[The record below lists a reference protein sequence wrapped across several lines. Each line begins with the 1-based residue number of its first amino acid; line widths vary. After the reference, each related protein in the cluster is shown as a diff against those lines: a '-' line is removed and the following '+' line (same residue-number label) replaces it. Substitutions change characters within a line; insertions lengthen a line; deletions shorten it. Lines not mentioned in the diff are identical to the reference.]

1 MCYFKMQNLSPHLKK
16 VRYVFSAVGFHS
28 DTICRQEAFVFI
40 RGTIMQVWKKAFRA
54 PATFQCRF
62 HQYVLP
68 LRITPD
74 SSKSAREPRKK
85 DLKQGPFFSTIYPF
99 SYFTHLLTYFVLN
112 YSILC
117 LARQLQF
124 LFHQKYR
131 FIRIYLQNDFTKP
144 MTTMSHNL
152 FNKIV

>member
-54 PATFQCRF
+54 PATFHCRF
-62 HQYVLP
+62 HYVLP

-99 SYFTHLLTYFVLN
+99 SYFAHLHTSFWITVFYAWLVSCNFYFIKNIGLYV
-112 YSILC
+112 Y
-117 LARQLQF
+117 
-124 LFHQKYR
+124 
-131 FIRIYLQNDFTKP
+131 IYKTILQNQWPQWVIICSIK
-144 MTTMSHNL
+144 
-152 FNKIV
+152 